1 MARAYQEAHILESL
15 TSSVKQLQSTTN
27 ELTRIKGLHEEK
39 LKNLTAANEA
49 LVKKNEQLELR
60 VKAKQFPKH
69 ERDITTLGQSQVIQI
84 LQALDIKTLGMGA
97 ADKKAELRAQ
107 LGLPKETSVTGG
119 KPST

>member
-39 LKNLTAANEA
+39 LKNLTTANEA

-60 VKAKQFPKH
+60 VKAK
-69 ERDITTLGQSQVIQI
+69 
-84 LQALDIKTLGMGA
+84 
-97 ADKKAELRAQ
+97 
-107 LGLPKETSVTGG
+107 
-119 KPST
+119 

>member
-60 VKAKQFPKH
+60 VKAK
-69 ERDITTLGQSQVIQI
+69 
-84 LQALDIKTLGMGA
+84 
-97 ADKKAELRAQ
+97 
-107 LGLPKETSVTGG
+107 
-119 KPST
+119 